1 MAKYYDVEIP
11 VNTIFVCRLEAE
23 SEEEAKKEA
32 MDFFLESG
40 RFEKDYY
47 DIKSY
52 NALNTEADV
61 IAYEEEG

>member
-23 SEEEAKKEA
+23 NEEEAKKEA

-52 NALNTEADV
+52 NAVNTEADV
-61 IAYEEEG
+61 IAYEEED